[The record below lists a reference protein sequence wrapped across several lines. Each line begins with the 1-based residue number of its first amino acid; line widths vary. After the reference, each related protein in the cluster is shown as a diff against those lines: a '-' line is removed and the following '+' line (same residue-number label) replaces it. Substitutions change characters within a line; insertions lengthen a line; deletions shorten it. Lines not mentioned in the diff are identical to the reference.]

1 MPRDLWD
8 SRDAMKRAAR
18 ERLTPAEC
26 AWVYHPPL
34 LVPLYVAL
42 VVLASTLADAA
53 AVAIACLA
61 AAHVSTWLAEVAVEP
76 GGRRAKAVLARRLR
90 NGRHVWSVADGDRVR
105 VYELEAAARGGA
117 DAEAAAPAR
126 VINEGRSR

>member
-18 ERLTPAEC
+18 ERLTPAEW

-34 LVPLYVAL
+34 LVLLYVAL
-42 VVLASTLADAA
+42 VVLAATLAEAA

-61 AAHVSTWLAEVAVEP
+61 AARMRRRRRSPGSSPRAALGDEYREPVVRPVPGAEVQP
-76 GGRRAKAVLARRLR
+76 GPV
-90 NGRHVWSVADGDRVR
+90 
-105 VYELEAAARGGA
+105 
-117 DAEAAAPAR
+117 
-126 VINEGRSR
+126 

>member
-18 ERLTPAEC
+18 ERLTPAEW

-34 LVPLYVAL
+34 LVLVYVAL
-42 VVLASTLADAA
+42 VVLAATLAEAA

-61 AAHVSTWLAEVAVEP
+61 AAR
-76 GGRRAKAVLARRLR
+76 GRPC
-90 NGRHVWSVADGDRVR
+90 GRC
-105 VYELEAAARGGA
+105 
-117 DAEAAAPAR
+117 
-126 VINEGRSR
+126 